1 MAAAFAAC
9 DFASSKGLL
18 QTQVLLMDEMGAAE
32 VHKEAL
38 PATAFSNEDGIKG
51 R

>member
-32 VHKEAL
+32 VHEEAL
-38 PATAFSNEDGIKG
+38 PAMRSAGKMG
-51 R
+51 